1 MDFEWGSVRRAAP
14 GSHAPPHWAVPSL
27 GPAWWQGFCGQPG
40 VRWHGSPKVSVNKS
54 FGTATVLPMPS
65 ITSSSRPQPARPR
78 VVIVEDHAI
87 TADYYAWVLKAKLGL
102 EVCGRAVDA
111 RGGMRRVEQ
120 ERPDLVIVDLTL
132 AQGHGLELTK
142 DMTRLAFQPK
152 VLVVSA
158 HDEAI
163 YAERALEAG
172 ATGYLRKTHDT
183 VVFMDAVRRVLAG
196 LSYVSPEVMTQIL
209 HRRRGQGGR
218 VELTDREVQVLEGMG
233 QGRTMKEIAAFL
245 GIDAGTI
252 ETYRSRLREK
262 LGVANSDALRMYA
275 FQWVHLGVRPPGLAI
290 VQAPTSD
297 PDEVRAR
304 TSASPEAPSGSVP

>member
-1 MDFEWGSVRRAAP
+1 
-14 GSHAPPHWAVPSL
+14 
-27 GPAWWQGFCGQPG
+27 
-40 VRWHGSPKVSVNKS
+40 
-54 FGTATVLPMPS
+54 MPS
-65 ITSSSRPQPARPR
+65 IMSSSRPQPARPR

-87 TADYYAWVLKAKLGL
+87 TTDYFAWVLQAKLGL

-111 RGGMRRVEQ
+111 RGGLRQVEQ

-142 DMTRLAFQPK
+142 DITRLAFQPK

-172 ATGYLRKTHDT
+172 ATGYLRKTHNT
-183 VVFMDAVRRVLAG
+183 AVFMDAVRRVLAG
-196 LSYVSPEVMTQIL
+196 LNYVSPEVMTQIL
-209 HRRRGQGGR
+209 HRRRGQGGL

-233 QGRTMKEIAAFL
+233 QGRSTKEIAAFL
-245 GIDAGTI
+245 GIDVGTI

-275 FQWVHLGVRPPGLAI
+275 FQWVHLGVRPPGLSI
-290 VQAPTSD
+290 VQAPAVA
-297 PDEVRAR
+297 PAEVRAP
-304 TSASPEAPSGSVP
+304 TGASPQAPSGSVP